1 MIVILILVHAS
12 PLLKNP
18 DFLMLHK
25 DTKKPNPKCASS
37 FCKYIFICL
46 LLLSKKK
53 VGKHLN
59 TYDHGHQRQNKIV
72 FECIFQTSNFIPE
85 TTEAKI

>member
-1 MIVILILVHAS
+1 MCIINLQIHFY
-12 PLLKNP
+12 LLA
-18 DFLMLHK
+18 F
-25 DTKKPNPKCASS
+25 AEQ
-37 FCKYIFICL
+37 
-46 LLLSKKK
+46 KK